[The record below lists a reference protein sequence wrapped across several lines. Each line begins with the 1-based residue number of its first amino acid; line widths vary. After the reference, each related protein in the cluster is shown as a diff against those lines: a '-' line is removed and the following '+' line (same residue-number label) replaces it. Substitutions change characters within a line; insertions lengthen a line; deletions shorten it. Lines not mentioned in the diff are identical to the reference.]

1 MLLFFSRKTNLVK
14 LKNVDAPEMQYNPG
28 DHLAVYPANNSKM
41 VEDLLKRCGNE
52 VDIDEIIE
60 IQKDNGGNILNI
72 F

>member
-1 MLLFFSRKTNLVK
+1 
-14 LKNVDAPEMQYNPG
+14 MQYNPG

-52 VDIDEIIE
+52 VDINEIIE
-60 IQKDNGGNILNI
+60 IQKDNGGNVLNM

>member
-1 MLLFFSRKTNLVK
+1 
-14 LKNVDAPEMQYNPG
+14 MQYNPG

-52 VDIDEIIE
+52 VHIDEIIE